1 MNLTQKI
8 LLAAGMTMIFILPLF
23 IMFDEKGFMDLCLL
37 KQKKNNLIE
46 MNAKL
51 EQENIRLQ
59 RFVGRLKQN
68 DPALVE
74 QIAQDE
80 LGMVGKSEFV
90 LIPGRLMNNR

>member
-23 IMFDEKGFMDLCLL
+23 IMFDEKGFMDLRLL
-37 KQKKNNLIE
+37 KQKKNNLLE

-68 DPALVE
+68 DPALIERIVR
-74 QIAQDE
+74 DE
-80 LGMVGKSEFV
+80 LGMVEDHEFV
-90 LIPGRLMNNR
+90 VIKNSSKNNR

>member
-8 LLAAGMTMIFILPLF
+8 LLAAGMTVIFILPLF
-23 IMFDEKGFMDLCLL
+23 IMFDEKGFMDLRLL
-37 KQKKNNLIE
+37 KQKKNNLLE

-68 DPALVE
+68 DPALIERIVR
-74 QIAQDE
+74 DE
-80 LGMVGKSEFV
+80 LGMVEDHEFV
-90 LIPGRLMNNR
+90 VIKNSSKNNR